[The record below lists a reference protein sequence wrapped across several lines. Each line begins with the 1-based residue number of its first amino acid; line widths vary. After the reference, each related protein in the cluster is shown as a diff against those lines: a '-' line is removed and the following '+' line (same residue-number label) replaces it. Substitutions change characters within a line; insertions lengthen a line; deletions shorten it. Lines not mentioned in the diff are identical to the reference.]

1 LKKIVSYCLG
11 LALLISGI
19 SCDLETSPKSS
30 RKVKKGVFWKSP
42 NSTDV
47 YITGKSI
54 KLEIADRQDKQ
65 IDSVVYFAGTKK
77 LGVQVGTQ
85 GIDWDTKGEKLG
97 RRQVVAKVYQNGRL
111 KKMSGKLNLM
121 SGNTPIFYDY
131 TVVNKYPHSTT
142 AYTQG
147 LEFDGDVLYESTG
160 QYGHSSIRKV
170 SLTTGEVLKEH
181 KLSLNRFGE
190 GLTIFDDKLIQ
201 LTWRSVMGY
210 VYDKDSFDYI
220 RSFPYGKSKE
230 GWGLCNDGKYLY
242 KSDGSHKI
250 YKLDPVTFEELDN
263 IQITSNKSVFTQIN
277 ELEWVNGEIW
287 ANVYT
292 SNFILRIEPN
302 TGEVLGIIQLGG
314 LLTDKEA
321 NDKNVDYLNGIAYH
335 KASDKIYV
343 TGKNW
348 PSMFEIKLAER

>member
-1 LKKIVSYCLG
+1 MKKIFSYS
-11 LALLISGI
+11 LAFLLITVGI
-19 SCDLETSPKSS
+19 SCEPDSTRGNTK
-30 RKVKKGVFWKSP
+30 KAKKGTYWKSP
-42 NSTDV
+42 NSKDKYV
-47 YITGKSI
+47 AGQPI
-54 KLEIADRQDKQ
+54 KLEIADYQGKA
-65 IDSVVYFAGTKK
+65 IDSAVYFVEDKR
-77 LGVQVGTQ
+77 LGVQIGTQ
-85 GIDWDTKGEKLG
+85 GINWETQDEKLG
-97 RRQVVAKVYQNGRL
+97 RRQIVARVYQGGRM

-131 TVVNKYPHSTT
+131 SLVNKYPHSIQ

-147 LEFDGDVLYESTG
+147 LEFDGDVLFESTG

-170 SLTTGEVLKEH
+170 ELTTGEVLKEY
-181 KLSLNRFGE
+181 KLAPNRFGE
-190 GLTIFDDKLIQ
+190 GITIFEDKVIQ

-210 VYDKDSFDYI
+210 VYNKETFDYI
-220 RSFPYGKSKE
+220 RSFSYGKSKE
-230 GWGLCNDGKYLY
+230 GWGICNDGEYLY

-250 YKLDPVTFEELDN
+250 YKLDPSTFEEIGH

-292 SNFILRIEPN
+292 SDFILRIEPK
-302 TGEVLGIIQLGG
+302 TGEVLGVVQLGG

-321 NDKNVDYLNGIAYH
+321 KDADYLNGIAYH
-335 KASDKIYV
+335 QSTDKIYV

-348 PSMFEIKLAER
+348 PHLFEIKLMAR